1 MSDALGL
8 LASLQPFVFAVIL
21 AAAVFGALLGHVLSV
36 VIRYWS
42 DDQ

>member
-21 AAAVFGALLGHVLSV
+21 AAAMFGALLGYVVAS

-42 DDQ
+42 DEE